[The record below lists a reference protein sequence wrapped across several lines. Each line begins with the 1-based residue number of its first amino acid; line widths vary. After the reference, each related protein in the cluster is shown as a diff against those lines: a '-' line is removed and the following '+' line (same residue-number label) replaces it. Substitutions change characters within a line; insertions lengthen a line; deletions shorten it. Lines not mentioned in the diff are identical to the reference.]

1 MNAPL
6 PGWTP
11 FAPSPATVEPLHLR
25 FAIPSIGP
33 SLPPLP
39 AGAAADIGRP
49 AAHAWH
55 ELTLSALLVCLAVD
69 EAGLT
74 AGTPA
79 TALPAVPL
87 PPLAAPEAPEAL
99 RGLAVPEMPPLPMGL
114 GLDEEWMK
122 LPSAWPGPDTAW
134 LLA

>member
-1 MNAPL
+1 MTAPL

-11 FAPSPATVEPLHLR
+11 FTPGPATAEPLHLR

-33 SLPPLP
+33 SLPPP
-39 AGAAADIGRP
+39 KAGAEPEIGRP

-74 AGTPA
+74 AGPPA
-79 TALPAVPL
+79 IAYPAA
-87 PPLAAPEAPEAL
+87 PLAPPEAPEPL
-99 RGLAVPEMPPLPMGL
+99 WGLAGPEVPALPMGL
-114 GLDEEWMK
+114 GIDEEWMK